1 MVAQSPTLVQRG
13 ATGDRLGRK
22 PYRNRR
28 CQHRRTT
35 DPGDRRETKEQ
46 APSRS
51 GPGEPVQAE
60 RPTFTEI
67 LSNHARYSSR
77 FCTIPGSGRPRS
89 APLSSNV
96 SPEIPASGR
105 LGTRVPGRLWPG
117 FRAPTVAPRAGIRS
131 PPPALRTNPDQREG
145 SAPEAV
151 VALNIRTALD
161 NRLRPRDGLDSRQ
174 PGQSRRCR
182 RPSSMSKKRAGAE
195 PTRVAAL
202 RIRTRGR
209 ATASVARSNLFVHRG
224 GRTSSPAF
232 APSSPC
238 AHPFHRHHPWSDGR
252 PRSALRAARGRPSP
266 CRS

>member
-1 MVAQSPTLVQRG
+1 MPASTHDRPWRPQRNERAGPLTFRTRRTGTGGETHVHRNSIEPRAVLKPLLYDSRLRKTTLGTTLVERE
-13 ATGDRLGRK
+13 
-22 PYRNRR
+22 
-28 CQHRRTT
+28 
-35 DPGDRRETKEQ
+35 PGDPRL
-46 APSRS
+46 RS
-51 GPGEPVQAE
+51 PGD
-60 RPTFTEI
+60 
-67 LSNHARYSSR
+67 
-77 FCTIPGSGRPRS
+77 PRS
-89 APLSSNV
+89 WAQ
-96 SPEIPASGR
+96 ER
-105 LGTRVPGRLWPG
+105 RLWPG

-252 PRSALRAARGRPSP
+252 RRSALRAARGTPSP